1 MGLYA
6 HLLNIKWQNCF
17 GDILLDSVQ
26 SLPVIGEEKSHFKP
40 HYSRASCSQSEGRFR
55 DRNGTICSFDVPI
68 CSGENALAT
77 ADLEGEKESQFIVV
91 SEDRTVDM
99 EELEADQIER
109 LTWRRRK
116 QLDKDNPKQEWG
128 LLLGS

>member
-1 MGLYA
+1 M
-6 HLLNIKWQNCF
+6 
-17 GDILLDSVQ
+17 
-26 SLPVIGEEKSHFKP
+26 
-40 HYSRASCSQSEGRFR
+40 
-55 DRNGTICSFDVPI
+55 
-68 CSGENALAT
+68 AT